1 MNRWDRA
8 DVMHPL
14 RFGRKETEGTIAD
27 GFRVLLIDRGV
38 ALVAAYH
45 EAEETDEAFDDLGR
59 GADALAVAARR
70 TGRGETIDNWLL
82 APVRTSIELMYD
94 EGTAERLIVA
104 LDRAFG
110 RAPRPR
116 RRVV

>member
-1 MNRWDRA
+1 MNRWNRTDLR
-8 DVMHPL
+8 HPL
-14 RFGRKETEGTIAD
+14 RFGRREAERTIAD

-45 EAEETDEAFDDLGR
+45 EADETDEAFDDLRR

-70 TGRGETIDNWLL
+70 MGRGETIGDWLL
-82 APVRTSIELMYD
+82 VPVRTSIELMYD

-110 RAPRPR
+110 RAPWPR